1 MRKTIRYL
9 TKLLVVA
16 MLLFAVGC
24 SAGNQQNDD
33 TDAENT
39 PPPQVDTRE
48 VVISISEP
56 YGMSYQD
63 KNGVETTVGELT
75 LQFTSDIT
83 QEEIHSSIAEITRVM
98 ALVEEQFGALSA
110 PCGIR
115 ICQGDY
121 SPWARDGVLCI
132 GYDNLQ
138 TQAFPVAL
146 GQLLFG
152 HTVNYGI
159 YYGFGTV
166 LAQEL
171 GYPTEELSV
180 TVEQALTL
188 CENSPYH
195 LDMNYACFVPA
206 YADTDT
212 LAKVKTLAIDFYQS
226 LTQVERQE
234 LLTQYS
240 GALYRTYLNEYLV
253 AHGKKPYENAEL
265 DGISFYPC
273 GSEMRVV
280 WEDPYGVYYVHKDYT
295 VRYYTYDQLKG
306 VGDYLNAGYENFRYL
321 VATYRL
327 QAEEMERIA
336 GYLETEDTEQKVDV
350 LFIRDG
356 TGELEGGA
364 TYSFLDNL
372 IRMYSYDPYAHEYI
386 HYLTRDAVLDVWLKE
401 LFAGYFTERTGDLR
415 IYWNMEKNRN
425 TFDTADPTQPG
436 GAKRIRFMEAVAVGL
451 GHPFCWEDSADLR
464 YMNDAFVANF
474 DQLRKVKS
482 REGLAAHTSFAN
494 YIVDLVGEEQA
505 LWAVYYDTPVET
517 FGKSWDQLISDWS
530 EYLVTTYSWMAERIN
545 AA

>member
-24 SAGNQQNDD
+24 SAGSQQNTD
-33 TDAENT
+33 TENT
-39 PPPQVDTRE
+39 PPLQVDTRE
-48 VVISISEP
+48 VLVSISEP

-63 KNGVETTVGELT
+63 KGGMETTMGELT
-75 LQFTSDIT
+75 IQFTSDIT
-83 QEEIHSSIAEITRVM
+83 QEEIDSAVAEITRVM
-98 ALVEEQFGALSA
+98 ALVEEQFGAVNA
-110 PCGIR
+110 PCGMRIR
-115 ICQGDY
+115 KGDY
-121 SPWARDGVLCI
+121 TPWSNDRVLYI

-146 GQLLFG
+146 GQMLFG
-152 HTVNYGI
+152 HEVNYGT

-171 GYPTEELSV
+171 GYPTEEISV

-188 CENSPYH
+188 CESSPYH
-195 LDMNYACFVPA
+195 LDMNYACFVPN
-206 YADTDT
+206 YADDET
-212 LAKVKTLAIDFYQS
+212 LHKVKALAIDFYQS
-226 LTQVERQE
+226 LTQEERQE
-234 LLTQYS
+234 LLTNYS
-240 GALYRTYLNEYLV
+240 GELYRAYLNKYL
-253 AHGKKPYENAEL
+253 ADHGQKPYDNADL
-265 DGISFYPC
+265 DGISFYPS
-273 GSEMRVV
+273 GSQMRLV
-280 WEDPYGVYYVHKDYT
+280 WEDPYAVFYLHKDYT
-295 VRYYTYDQLKG
+295 VRYGVYDEIKG
-306 VGDYLNAGYENFRYL
+306 VGDYLNSGYENFRYL

-356 TGELEGGA
+356 TGEMEGGA

-372 IRMYSYDPYAHEYI
+372 IRMYSHDPYAHEYI
-386 HYLTRDAVLDVWLKE
+386 HYLTRDAVLDIWLKE
-401 LFAGYFTERTGDLR
+401 LFAGYFTERAGDLR
-415 IYWNMEKNRN
+415 IYWNMEGNRH

-474 DQLRKVKS
+474 DQIRKVKS

-494 YIVDLVGEEQA
+494 YIVDLVGEEKA

-530 EYLVTTYSWMAERIN
+530 EYLVTTYAWMAERIN